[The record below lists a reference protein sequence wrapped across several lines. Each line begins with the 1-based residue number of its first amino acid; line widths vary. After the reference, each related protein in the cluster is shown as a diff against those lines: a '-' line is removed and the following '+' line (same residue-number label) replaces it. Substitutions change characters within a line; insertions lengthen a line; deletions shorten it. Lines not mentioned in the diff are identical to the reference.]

1 MNRIS
6 WWINII
12 SATALISLLSVT
24 ACQKKQVFPEVTDT
38 NEISLKVSEGKA
50 FVPDRKS
57 TDCNSCS
64 EPHKELLLSDNKF
77 GDLFLEMTEDVIQN
91 DNAEP
96 SETET
101 KGAPYEGKN
110 IGTFTVVSYVD
121 GKTDPYFSKSFTSD
135 GSSVITTGYYWP
147 LQDKLDFFAY
157 AKSNGY
163 GSLTA
168 HIINPTEHSGSF
180 TYTLPD
186 PTGDITAA
194 VEQPD
199 LAFAVNSNKAN
210 DGNAVS
216 LNFYHALSSVVFS
229 TKNVPSQFKV
239 ESITFTNIASKGDC
253 NYSLSGTDLDFEW
266 SDTEAKKTFTQTYEE
281 EVGGAAGKPINMTDE
296 SFMMI
301 PQTIGSDSKI
311 RVTVSFQ
318 DRKYTIEKDL
328 KQFSSSWKPG
338 MRYTFKISSPEEVEM
353 DISENFTEY
362 SNVKKDVF
370 FTNTG
375 LSTIKVRVAIVGYWV
390 VKATINGEEQECIIA
405 DWDPENDGTFV
416 GFPGSGWTENADGY
430 YYFTNDL
437 APNEKTNNLF
447 DSYTLKGSPPVIGAE
462 LILTIIGQAVI
473 DGYEDSTWN
482 AIN

>member
-6 WWINII
+6 WWINAI
-12 SATALISLLSVT
+12 SAAILISLLSVT

-50 FVPDRKS
+50 FVPDTKS

-64 EPHKELLLSDNKF
+64 EPHKELLLSDNEF

-91 DNAEP
+91 DSAEP

-110 IGTFTVVSYVD
+110 IGSFTVVSYVD
-121 GKTDPYFSKSFTSD
+121 GKTDPYFSKSYTSD

-157 AKSNGY
+157 AKSNGN
-163 GSLTA
+163 GTLTVPV
-168 HIINPTEHSGSF
+168 INPAEHSGSF

-186 PTGDITAA
+186 PTGDSTSA

-199 LAFAVNSNKAN
+199 LAFAVSANQTN

-216 LNFYHALSSVVFS
+216 LTFYHALSSVVFS

-239 ESITFTNIASKGDC
+239 ESITFTNILSKADC
-253 NYSLSGTDLDFEW
+253 SYSLTGTDLTFEW
-266 SDTEAKKTFTQTYEE
+266 TGASTKKTFTQTYEE
-281 EVGGAAGKPINMTDE
+281 EVGGASGNPINTTEE

-301 PQTIGSDSKI
+301 PQTIGNDAKI
-311 RVTVSFQ
+311 IVTVSFQ
-318 DRKYTIEKDL
+318 EREYTIEKDL
-328 KQFSSSWKPG
+328 RLFTTSWKPG
-338 MRYTFKISSPEEVEM
+338 MRYTFRISSPEEVQL

-362 SNVKKDVF
+362 SSVKRDVF

-375 LSTIKVRVAIVGYWV
+375 LSTIKVRAAMVGYWV

-416 GFPGSGWTENADGY
+416 GLPGTGWTKNADGY
-430 YYFTNDL
+430 YYFTNNL
-437 APNEKTNNLF
+437 APSENTNNLF

-482 AIN
+482 AI